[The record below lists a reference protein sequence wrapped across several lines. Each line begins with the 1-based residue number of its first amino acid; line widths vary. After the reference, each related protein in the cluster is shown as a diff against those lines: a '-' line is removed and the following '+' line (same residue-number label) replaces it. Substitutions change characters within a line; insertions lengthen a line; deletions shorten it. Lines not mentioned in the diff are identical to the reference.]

1 MSPALTHFHYTTP
14 TLEMAGANKKVA
26 AAKSSQD
33 KKAKNSKKSTR
44 SSKSSGFRWSVYV
57 ARVLK
62 HVIDKSKGD
71 DKKKGKFTI
80 SGKAVK
86 IVNSFL
92 NDVVDRIAVE
102 ASNVA
107 RHNKAKTMSSN
118 AVQAA
123 VRLVLPGDLAKHA
136 MAEGT
141 KAVSAVASH

>member
-1 MSPALTHFHYTTP
+1 
-14 TLEMAGANKKVA
+14 MAGANKKVA

-33 KKAKNSKKSTR
+33 KKAKKGKKSTR
-44 SSKSSGFRWSVYV
+44 SAKSSGFRWSVYV

-62 HVIDKSKGD
+62 QVVDKSKGD
-71 DKKKGKFTI
+71 KKGKFTI